1 MKKLL
6 HYLLCFVTVLMLCSV
21 FVVKNETNID
31 AKEATYRECQSSLD
45 FTLEANATYDGCSS
59 SIGSYGNVLITK
71 EGGITLSYKY
81 GISELLVY
89 VYKGTYGTAS
99 EKGQHLIHVSG
110 RKVPQAD
117 VKKDVWGSVT
127 VHLFKYIAYDEK
139 VNVALIYEF
148 ATESHY
154 NSGAYESN
162 GEDKNEG
169 FFKPLFCKTSDNLK
183 NCWVQG
189 EDSAVI
195 GNNDKLK
202 KQITVRGDHFLKSRN
217 QKSVPITYQDR
228 YSLVYSG
235 KNVDFSENG
244 SNPDWQKM
252 DLNLINTGKDIFAE
266 ATANL
271 HEISLIVDNSSAVG
285 AEEEVEKMVYGT
297 IIPVALGVLG
307 LAAVVTCTV
316 LGYQIV
322 KSADSPEERSNKIK
336 TLKSVLI
343 GLAIA
348 FIMLL
353 VVKPVINFVKGFLE

>member
-31 AKEATYRECQSSLD
+31 AKEATYRECQSSID
-45 FTLEANATYDGCSS
+45 FTLESNETYDGCSS

-127 VHLFKYIAYDEK
+127 VHLFKYVAYDEK

-162 GEDKNEG
+162 GEDKNTG
-169 FFKPLFCKTSDNLK
+169 FFEPLFCKTSDNLK
-183 NCWVQG
+183 NCWKDG
-189 EDSAVI
+189 DSAVI
-195 GNNDKLK
+195 GDNDKLK

-228 YSLVYSG
+228 YSLVYRGQASLQ
-235 KNVDFSENG
+235 VEY
-244 SNPDWQKM
+244 M
-252 DLNLINTGKDIFAE
+252 DLNLINKDKPISA
-266 ATANL
+266 AAIPQL
-271 HEISLIVDNSSAVG
+271 SGISLIVDNSSAVG
-285 AEEEVEKMVYGT
+285 AEEEVENLVYGT

-307 LAAVVTCTV
+307 LAAVVTCTI

-348 FIMLL
+348 FIMLI